1 MTLRELLIQGIKK
14 LKNLNIN
21 NPQLVSEIFL
31 SDILS
36 KPKEWIIANPD
47 FELKNSKIIDKFNE
61 YIQRKIDGE
70 PVGYIVG
77 KKEFFSINIKVNK
90 NVLIP
95 RPETEILVEKAI
107 NVIKKNS
114 LKKVIDIG
122 TGSGVIAI
130 SIKKEVPDIEII
142 ATDISLDALKVAK
155 ENSKNLNINFI
166 CCDLFNGV
174 KGKFD
179 LIISNPPYIKTRDLE
194 KLPEEVKSFEPIN
207 ALDGGEDGLKY
218 YKKIVIEGKNYLSKN
233 GFIIFEIGYIS
244 VVKKIEKIFAENN
257 FCDIKFFKDYS
268 NFPRVIMAR
277 YKC

>member
-1 MTLRELLIQGIKK
+1 MTLREFLIQGIKK
-14 LKNLNIN
+14 LKDSNIN

-36 KPKEWIIANPD
+36 KSKEWIIANPD
-47 FELKNSKIIDKFNE
+47 FELKDSKIIDKFNE
-61 YIQRKIDGE
+61 FIQRKINGE
-70 PVGYIVG
+70 PVEYIIG

-122 TGSGVIAI
+122 TGSGAIAI
-130 SIKKEVPDIEII
+130 SIKKEAPDIEII

-179 LIISNPPYIKTRDLE
+179 LIISNPPYIKTRDLK
-194 KLPEEVKSFEPIN
+194 KLPDKVKSFEPIN

-218 YKKIVIEGKNYLSKN
+218 YKKIVGEGKNYLSKN

-244 VVKKIEKIFAENN
+244 VVKKLEKIFAYNN
-257 FCDIKFFKDYS
+257 FCDIKFFRDYS

>member
-14 LKNLNIN
+14 LKDSNIN

-36 KPKEWIIANPD
+36 KSKEWIIANPD
-47 FELKNSKIIDKFNE
+47 FELKDSKIIDKFNE
-61 YIQRKIDGE
+61 FIQRKINGE
-70 PVGYIVG
+70 PVEYIIG

-122 TGSGVIAI
+122 TGSGAIAI
-130 SIKKEVPDIEII
+130 SIKKEAPDIEII

-179 LIISNPPYIKTRDLE
+179 LIISNPPYIKTRDLK
-194 KLPEEVKSFEPIN
+194 KLPDKVKNFEPIN

-218 YKKIVIEGKNYLSKN
+218 YKKIVGEGKNYLSKN

-244 VVKKIEKIFAENN
+244 VVKKLEKIFAYNN
-257 FCDIKFFKDYS
+257 FCDIKFFRDYS

>member
-14 LKNLNIN
+14 LKNSNIN

-47 FELKNSKIIDKFNE
+47 FELKDSKIIDKFNE
-61 YIQRKIDGE
+61 YIQRKINGE
-70 PVGYIVG
+70 PVEYIIG

-95 RPETEILVEKAI
+95 RPETEILVEKAV

-130 SIKKEVPDIEII
+130 SIKKEVQDIKVI